1 MSRTPSGELSTPYMS
16 VCTPPSAYTPPPT
29 SLLHVLGTLVSHL
42 SSLVCRC
49 FVTARSRLC
58 SSSRRLRRPPR
69 RSEYVLP
76 SADASDP
83 VLITMCR
90 LFFTLQSS
98 LSRSTTTARRTGPG
112 SSRSSLY
119 SASPGHLRCESS
131 RSSFCSFPR
140 LRLRPRPLFLLPSL
154 CLPLLSCTFRPGQ
167 EQLEQSTMPLLSLA
181 RRILQRVMPLGTPS
195 GSQSRVPVNQHLTS
209 GHRAHIISKLYVR
222 DAQRRI

>member
-1 MSRTPSGELSTPYMS
+1 MCGRPGSS
-16 VCTPPSAYTPPPT
+16 
-29 SLLHVLGTLVSHL
+29 SLLHPACLHLTLLRFTLHRRCLPHL
-42 SSLVCRC
+42 LLSPLTTACSRSSLH
-49 FVTARSRLC
+49 
-58 SSSRRLRRPPR
+58 RLRRPPR